1 MSFQSIKQVG
11 SVIGSKVGKV
21 AILTKHDDDA
31 VICSAVR
38 TPITRARKGG
48 FKDSC
53 VEDLLSAVLVAVA
66 ERGRLPDKAL
76 VEDIAVGNVL
86 APGGAATVS
95 KMASLHAGYPSS
107 VALNTLNRQCSSG
120 LAAINQIANEIATGQ
135 IDIGIAAGVES
146 MTQGFG
152 AGAMPDKTSDKVT
165 AVPEAADCL
174 LPMGI
179 TSENVASQFGISREE
194 QDEFAARSFAKAVA
208 AQKSGKFKDE
218 IVPVSALWSDPKTGD
233 EKEIL
238 VSTDDGIRD
247 GVTAESLSKL
257 KPVFSKTGS
266 THAGNASQVSDGA
279 AAVLLVRRSV
289 AKKLGLP
296 ILGKFYTA
304 VAVGVPPRIM
314 GVGPVS
320 AINKLMVKA
329 GIRKEEVDFYE
340 INEAFASQ
348 AVYSIKELGIPFDK
362 VNPVGGAIAFGH
374 PLGATGARQVATA
387 LSEAKR
393 TRASLFVT
401 SMCVGSGMGMAALF
415 VNEQA

>member
-1 MSFQSIKQVG
+1 MKLQSIRRMSAIAG
-11 SVIGSKVGKV
+11 SRVGKA
-21 AILTKHDDDA
+21 AIMTKSDGDA

-86 APGGAATVS
+86 APIGAATVS
-95 KMASLHAGYPSS
+95 RMASLHAGYPSS
-107 VALNTLNRQCSSG
+107 VALNTLNRQCSSS
-120 LAAINQIANEIATGQ
+120 LATINQIANAIATGQ

-146 MTQGFG
+146 MTQHFG
-152 AGAMPDKTSDKVT
+152 PGAVPDKVSEKIL
-165 AVPEAADCL
+165 AVQEAADCL

-179 TSENVASQFGISREE
+179 TSENVASDFRISRKE
-194 QDEFAARSFAKAVA
+194 QDEFASNSFKKAFA
-208 AQKSGKFKDE
+208 AQKAGKFKEE
-218 IVPVSALWSDPKTGD
+218 IVSVRTTWLDPKTGEKSEIIVSED
-233 EKEIL
+233 E
-238 VSTDDGIRD
+238 GIRE
-247 GVTAESLSKL
+247 GVTIESLSKL
-257 KPVFSKTGS
+257 KPAFSEAGS

-279 AAVLLVRRSV
+279 AAILLARRSV
-289 AKKLGLP
+289 ANKLGLP
-296 ILGKFYTA
+296 ILAKFSSA

-314 GVGPVS
+314 GVGPIYAVNRLAERS
-320 AINKLMVKA
+320 
-329 GIRKEEVDFYE
+329 GIKKEEIDFFE

-348 AVYSIKELGIPFDK
+348 ALYSIKELGIPLEK

-387 LSEAKR
+387 LSEANR
-393 TRASLFVT
+393 TGAELFVS

-415 VNEQA
+415 VNEET